1 MGQTPGLKN
10 SLQITPDTKGHNP
23 GLKIPFKSHLTPRE
37 IIQYLNIPSN
47 PT

>member
-23 GLKIPFKSHLTPRE
+23 GLKIPFKSYLTLYYNGTIPR
-37 IIQYLNIPSN
+37 
-47 PT
+47 